1 MFFINHKRSCLVY
14 QEKEGNMKKTTI
26 LGSLGVIGGI
36 ISGASNYDDSVVN
49 ADDGASSPTPKGDST
64 TAHSENQSQSTQEDL
79 MVYARSLEALQ
90 DLAIAFEK
98 GNISKELFYLL
109 DRIFEKNPGEL
120 DKLRKLENDRDC
132 SIVVSSGYAVTTLM
146 DGRQH
151 LFVDREEALE
161 FMRKNPKSNLAL
173 AVVKTKYKDKKQVDI
188 QLASP
193 EEIEKFEKG
202 GEKPLTLN

>member
-1 MFFINHKRSCLVY
+1 
-14 QEKEGNMKKTTI
+14 MKKTTI
-26 LGSLGVIGGI
+26 LGSLGVIGSI
-36 ISGASNYDDSVVN
+36 ISGASNHDDSVVN
-49 ADDGASSPTPKGDST
+49 AADGASRSTSKGNST
-64 TAHSENQSQSTQEDL
+64 TPHSEKQSQSAQEDL

-109 DRIFEKNPGEL
+109 DRIFEKNPGVL
-120 DKLRKLENDRDC
+120 DKLRKLESDRDC

-151 LFVDREEALE
+151 LLADKEKALE

>member
-1 MFFINHKRSCLVY
+1 MLFIKHSCLVLY

-26 LGSLGVIGGI
+26 LRSLGVIGGI
-36 ISGASNYDDSVVN
+36 ISGASNHDDSVVN
-49 ADDGASSPTPKGDST
+49 AADGASSPTPKGNST
-64 TAHSENQSQSTQEDL
+64 TPHPENQSQSAQEDL

-146 DGRQH
+146 DGKQH

-173 AVVKTKYKDKKQVDI
+173 AVVKTKCKDKKQVDI

>member
-1 MFFINHKRSCLVY
+1 MLFIKRSCLVLY

-26 LGSLGVIGGI
+26 LRSLGAIGGV
-36 ISGASNYDDSVVN
+36 ISGASNHDDSVVN
-49 ADDGASSPTPKGDST
+49 AADGASSPTPKGNST
-64 TAHSENQSQSTQEDL
+64 TPHPENQSQSAQEDL

-146 DGRQH
+146 DGKQH

>member
-1 MFFINHKRSCLVY
+1 
-14 QEKEGNMKKTTI
+14 MKKTTI
-26 LGSLGVIGGI
+26 LGSLSVIGGI
-36 ISGASNYDDSVVN
+36 ISGASNHDDSVVN
-49 ADDGASSPTPKGDST
+49 TTNRVSNPTSKRDST
-64 TAHSENQSQSTQEDL
+64 TAHSKNQSQSAQEDL
-79 MVYARSLEALQ
+79 MIYARSLEALR

-120 DKLRKLENDRDC
+120 DKLRKLESDRDC

-146 DGRQH
+146 DGKQH
-151 LFVDREEALE
+151 LFVDKEEALE

-173 AVVKTKYKDKKQVDI
+173 VVVKTKYKDKKQVDI
-188 QLASP
+188 QLANP

>member
-1 MFFINHKRSCLVY
+1 MLFIKRSCLVLY

-26 LGSLGVIGGI
+26 LRSLGAIGGV
-36 ISGASNYDDSVVN
+36 ISGASNHDDPVVN
-49 ADDGASSPTPKGDST
+49 TADGASSPTSKGNST
-64 TAHSENQSQSTQEDL
+64 TAHPENQSQSAQEDL

-120 DKLRKLENDRDC
+120 EKLRKLESDRDC

-146 DGRQH
+146 DGKQH

-173 AVVKTKYKDKKQVDI
+173 VVVNTKYKDKKQVDI

>member
-1 MFFINHKRSCLVY
+1 
-14 QEKEGNMKKTTI
+14 MKKTTI
-26 LGSLGVIGGI
+26 LGSLGVIGSI
-36 ISGASNYDDSVVN
+36 ISGASSLDDPVVN
-49 ADDGASSPTPKGDST
+49 TADGASRPTSKGNST
-64 TAHSENQSQSTQEDL
+64 TAHSENQSQSAQEDL

-120 DKLRKLENDRDC
+120 DRLRKLESDRDC
-132 SIVVSSGYAVTTLM
+132 SIVVSSGYAVTTLL
-146 DGRQH
+146 DGKQH
-151 LFVDREEALE
+151 LFVDKEEALE

-173 AVVKTKYKDKKQVDI
+173 AVVKTKCKNKKQVDI

>member
-1 MFFINHKRSCLVY
+1 
-14 QEKEGNMKKTTI
+14 MKKTTI
-26 LGSLGVIGGI
+26 LGSLGVIGSI
-36 ISGASNYDDSVVN
+36 ISGASNLDDSVN
-49 ADDGASSPTPKGDST
+49 AADGASRPTLKGNST
-64 TAHSENQSQSTQEDL
+64 TAHPENQSQSAQEDL

-90 DLAIAFEK
+90 DLVIAFEK

-120 DKLRKLENDRDC
+120 DKLRKLESDRDC

-146 DGRQH
+146 DGKRH

-193 EEIEKFEKG
+193 EEIEKFDKG

>member
-1 MFFINHKRSCLVY
+1 MFGLPK
-14 QEKEGNMKKTTI
+14 KEGNMKKTI
-26 LGSLGVIGGI
+26 LRSLGAIGGV
-36 ISGASNYDDSVVN
+36 ISGASNHDDSVVN
-49 ADDGASSPTPKGDST
+49 AADGVSSPTPKGNST
-64 TAHSENQSQSTQEDL
+64 TPHPENQSQSAQEDL

-109 DRIFEKNPGEL
+109 DRIFEKNPGVL
-120 DKLRKLENDRDC
+120 DKLRKLESDRDC
-132 SIVVSSGYAVTTLM
+132 STVVSSGYAVTTLM
-146 DGRQH
+146 DGKQH

-173 AVVKTKYKDKKQVDI
+173 AVVKTKCKNKKQVDI

>member
-1 MFFINHKRSCLVY
+1 
-14 QEKEGNMKKTTI
+14 MKKTTI

-36 ISGASNYDDSVVN
+36 ISGASNHDDLVVN
-49 ADDGASSPTPKGDST
+49 AADGASSPTPKGDST
-64 TAHSENQSQSTQEDL
+64 TPHPENQSQSAQEDL
-79 MVYARSLEALQ
+79 MVYTRSFEALQ

-120 DKLRKLENDRDC
+120 DKLKKLESDRDY

-146 DGRQH
+146 DGKQH

-173 AVVKTKYKDKKQVDI
+173 AVVKTKCKDKKQVDI
-188 QLASP
+188 QLANP

>member
-1 MFFINHKRSCLVY
+1 
-14 QEKEGNMKKTTI
+14 MKKTTI

-36 ISGASNYDDSVVN
+36 ISGASNHDDSVVN
-49 ADDGASSPTPKGDST
+49 AADGASNPAPKGNST
-64 TAHSENQSQSTQEDL
+64 TTHPENQSQSAQEDL

-120 DKLRKLENDRDC
+120 DKLRKLESDRDC

-146 DGRQH
+146 DGKQH

-161 FMRKNPKSNLAL
+161 FMRKNPKSNLTL

>member
-1 MFFINHKRSCLVY
+1 
-14 QEKEGNMKKTTI
+14 MKKTPI
-26 LGSLGVIGGI
+26 LRSLAASGGVI
-36 ISGASNYDDSVVN
+36 SGSSNHDDPVVN
-49 ADDGASSPTPKGDST
+49 TADGASSPTSKGNST
-64 TAHSENQSQSTQEDL
+64 TAHPENQSQSAQEDL

-120 DKLRKLENDRDC
+120 EKLRKLESDRDC
-132 SIVVSSGYAVTTLM
+132 STVVSSGYAVTTLM
-146 DGRQH
+146 DGKQH

-173 AVVKTKYKDKKQVDI
+173 VVVNTKYKDKKQVDI